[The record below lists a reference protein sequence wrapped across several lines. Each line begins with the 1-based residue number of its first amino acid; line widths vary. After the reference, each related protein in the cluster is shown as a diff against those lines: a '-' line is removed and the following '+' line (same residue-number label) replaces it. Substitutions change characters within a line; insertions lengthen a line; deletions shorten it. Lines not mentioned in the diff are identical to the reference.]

1 MVLFELLLLAL
12 DDALLDGA
20 ALEIA
25 TLETERELGAI
36 LEAGLL
42 DAMMLLAIEL
52 ELFVDELVAGAELL
66 ITEELTATDD
76 LLELVTIALDD
87 ALEETG
93 TVLEATDDVAVP
105 HKLPFTFGA
114 PAVPLA

>member
-1 MVLFELLLLAL
+1 MVMVLFELLLLAL

-20 ALEIA
+20 ALE
-25 TLETERELGAI
+25 TELELGAI

-42 DAMMLLAIEL
+42 DAMTLLAIEL

-66 ITEELTATDD
+66 ITEELIETDD
-76 LLELVTIALDD
+76 LLELATIALDD

-93 TVLEATDDVAVP
+93 AALEATDDVAVP